1 MYVRIMVI
9 GMAVPEGLAAIPPGP
24 ELATLLDALEVS
36 TVPNDDIVDVLIAQS
51 RQLAHEQARM
61 FAALTEVI
69 HRRPFAGPSEIRRSD
84 VPEPYGADEVRAA
97 LAWSRR
103 GADTET
109 DLAYA
114 LVCHLPL
121 VQAALLA
128 GRIDR
133 GKAWAFARHLSDLT
147 PAQIEVVCQAVLPAA
162 GRLTPGQIGERLKRL
177 ILEIDPGYYERRYRR
192 AVHDRQIVGYL
203 AADGTATVSLTGL
216 PAEDAAAALDRIDSL
231 ARACR
236 RAGHPATLDQLRA
249 DIALGLLDG
258 TLHTLTRAQII
269 DALLTRPSG
278 GYPGTAHPHPARART
293 AATSAST
300 NTPGRSLSA
309 PTPTTS
315 PAARSSPP
323 VAKDHRVGI
332 EIRVALSTLL
342 GHDERAGEIPGWGPV
357 TAATARATVTRQRRA
372 AWRWAVLDSDGR
384 LLTEGITRRR
394 PSHLPTTG
402 PRGGIVELHIP
413 ESTLTDIA
421 VDPAAC
427 GDWAAVI
434 ADIAQ
439 QHQQRDTGAHLRNLD
454 AHPRDRFPRAGLRRH
469 VQIRDRTCT
478 FPGCRTPAH
487 RADLDHTRDHA
498 EGGTTTADDLSPG
511 CRHDHMLKTEG
522 GWQLDQPE
530 PGVFR
535 WTSPLGRTYPVRS
548 EPLQPPPLDPLPRE
562 KDPRPDLPPDST
574 GTTNQGDTGYLDD
587 PPPF

>member
-1 MYVRIMVI
+1 MYVRGMVI
-9 GMAVPEGLAAIPPGP
+9 GMVVPEGLAAIPPGP
-24 ELATLLDALEVS
+24 ELATPLDALEVS
-36 TVPNDDIVDVLIAQS
+36 RVPNDDIVDVLMAQS

-61 FAALTEVI
+61 FATLTEVI
-69 HRRPFAGPSEIRRSD
+69 HRRPLAGPSEIRRSD

-103 GADTET
+103 GAETET
-109 DLAYA
+109 DLAYT

-128 GRIDR
+128 GHIDR

-147 PAQIEVVCQAVLPAA
+147 PAQIEVICQAVLPAA
-162 GRLTPGQIGERLKRL
+162 TRLTPGQIGERLKRL

-216 PAEDAAAALDRIDSL
+216 PAEDAAAALDRIDNL

-269 DALLTRPSG
+269 DALL
-278 GYPGTAHPHPARART
+278 ARA
-293 AATSAST
+293 AAAGAKS
-300 NTPGRSLSA
+300 PGPSA
-309 PTPTTS
+309 PS
-315 PAARSSPP
+315 PVAPSSPP

-342 GHDERAGEIPGWGPV
+342 GHDERAGEIPGWGPI
-357 TAATARATVTRQRRA
+357 TATTARATVTRQRRA
-372 AWRWAVLDSDGR
+372 AWRWAVLDPDGR

-394 PSHLPTTG
+394 PSHLPTRG
-402 PRGGIVELHIP
+402 ARGGIVELHIP
-413 ESTLTDIA
+413 ETTLA
-421 VDPAAC
+421 ALAADPTAC

-439 QHQQRDTGAHLRNLD
+439 QHQQRDAGAHLRNLD

-487 RADLDHTRDHA
+487 RADLDHTRDHSD
-498 EGGTTTADDLSPG
+498 GGTTTADGLSPG
-511 CRHDHMLKTEG
+511 CRHDHILKTEG

-535 WTSPLGRTYPVRS
+535 WTSPLGRIYPVRP

-562 KDPRPDLPPDST
+562 KHPPDPPPDSP
-574 GTTNQGDTGYLDD
+574 GTTNQGDTRDLDD